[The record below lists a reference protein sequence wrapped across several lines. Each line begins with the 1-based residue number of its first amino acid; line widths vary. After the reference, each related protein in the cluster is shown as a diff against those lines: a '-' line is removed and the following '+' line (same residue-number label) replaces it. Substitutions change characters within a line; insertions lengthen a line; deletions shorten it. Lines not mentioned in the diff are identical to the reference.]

1 MATALAAM
9 VVPAAVVAAA
19 PLSPLAG
26 GRGLIYAGSLGEYDF
41 SGDGGAADFAAFD
54 FPSGLAIDNGGKLLV
69 ADSGN
74 RRIRRIDTTR
84 RHVIRTIAGNG
95 TLGFATESASATS
108 TAMPFTGGVA
118 VGPHGDIYITTSF
131 EDGASAP
138 VYRVDPTGRIH
149 RFAGVASSTAGYGG
163 DGGPATAALID
174 SPRAVATDAAGNV
187 YIAEGFRIRKVNPA
201 GIISTYAGG
210 ATEGFSGDGGP
221 ATLAKLERPE
231 GVATD
236 GHGNVYVTTGNR
248 VRKITQGGIIST
260 IAGTGAAGFSGD
272 GGRATTARLSVPLG
286 VAADGAGNVY
296 VADFGNERVRAVNAA
311 GLISTVAGGGKSF
324 TRYGPLTDTTLNGP
338 AGLVLDPRGD
348 LFISDRTNSV
358 VRELRPPLTPAAAG
372 SCTKA
377 AATQLVERQHLGGF
391 TGFMAQPVAKVLCG
405 PFLGAHSHA
414 MIVELNRETCTGAEG
429 FVVYRHVGAG
439 WHRNLTQL
447 SLFGVVFR
455 RGTSR
460 FIEEH
465 PLPGKDGII
474 CTSRRW
480 VGRTWHWN
488 GRRLVHG
495 RYHRVKA
502 PTHI

>member
-9 VVPAAVVAAA
+9 FVPAAVAAAA

-26 GRGLIYAGSLGEYDF
+26 GRGVIYAGSLGDFDF

-54 FPSGLAIDNGGKLLV
+54 FPSGLAIDTRGNLLV

-74 RRIRRIDTTR
+74 RRVRRIGTTR
-84 RHVIRTIAGNG
+84 GHVIRTIAGNG
-95 TLGFATESASATS
+95 TLGFATENAPATS
-108 TAMPFTGGVA
+108 SALPFAGGMA
-118 VGPHGDIYITTSF
+118 VGPHGDVYLTTSF

-138 VYRVDPTGRIH
+138 VYRVDPAGRVH
-149 RFAGVASSTAGYGG
+149 RFAGVASSAAGYGG
-163 DGGPATAALID
+163 DGGPATAALVD
-174 SPRAVATDAAGNV
+174 RPTGVAADAAGNV

-201 GIISTYAGG
+201 GIVSTYAGG
-210 ATEGFSGDGGP
+210 ATEGFSGDNGP
-221 ATLAKLERPE
+221 ATMAKLERPQ

-236 GHGNVYVTTGNR
+236 VHGNVYVTTGNR
-248 VRKITQGGIIST
+248 VRKITPAGIITT
-260 IAGTGAAGFSGD
+260 IAGTGTAGFFGD
-272 GGRATTARLSVPLG
+272 GGRATAGRLSAPLG
-286 VAADGAGNVY
+286 IAADGAGNVY
-296 VADFGNERVRAVNAA
+296 IADSNNQRVRAVNAA
-311 GLISTVAGGGKSF
+311 GLISTVAGGGKFF
-324 TRYGPLTDTTLNGP
+324 TKYGPLTDTTLNGP
-338 AGLVLDPRGD
+338 AGLVLDARGD
-348 LFISDRTNSV
+348 LFISDRANSV
-358 VRELRPPLTPAAAG
+358 VRELQPRLTPAAAG

-391 TGFMAQPVAKVLCG
+391 TGFMAKPVAKVLCG

-429 FVVYRHVGAG
+429 FVVYRHVGSG
-439 WHRNLTQL
+439 WRRNLTQL

-495 RYHRVKA
+495 RYRRVKA